1 MRKNFLRIFAVFLMF
16 FYAETGISATI
27 TLCGEEYKLKVPLI
41 SKKTVS
47 FKDKFG
53 DEVQIYSL
61 TSEIVN
67 TFDNRTFT
75 DIPHEELNLE
85 NAHLIYVKNNK
96 VFGLSEKDVFYF
108 LDHNA
113 DKCSVLFDFKKYE
126 KIYPLS
132 KEYNFDY
139 SNLFG
144 AMIADFGYIGDTEGV
159 GRIGEDS
166 EQDYYTAVE
175 EKNSALTPELRMLLD
190 NSHDLSKGFTVPK
203 NSDKTNT
210 KYSMLY
216 DNESFNTHMIETLYI
231 LLSKG
236 INHLYVL
243 HFEGYDEE
251 DIEEYIRENDGDISD
266 ADYMVY
272 GIFLDELFVAFNYAT
287 PLMMAVYAGYNDVAT
302 YLLEHGANPAYSN
315 GNADALLYAVVT
327 NNKEMIHKL
336 VEAGAPVILS
346 NVYKN
351 SVISYART
359 GTKEETGGTLEELM
373 NEFLDKETINYL
385 KQNAYKE

>member
-1 MRKNFLRIFAVFLMF
+1 MRKYCLGIFVVFLMF

-27 TLCGEEYKLKVPLI
+27 ILCGEEYKLDVPLI

-75 DIPHEELNLE
+75 DIPQEELNLE

-96 VFGLSEKDVFYF
+96 VFGLSEKEVFYF

-144 AMIADFGYIGDTEGV
+144 VKVAGFGYIGDNESV
-159 GRIGEDS
+159 GIVGEDS
-166 EQDYYTAVE
+166 EQVYYTAVE
-175 EKNSALTPELRMLLD
+175 QKNSALTPELTSLIEKTIKLDKGYTVPEYNED
-190 NSHDLSKGFTVPK
+190 NSDYSILYYNYAFSSLM
-203 NSDKTNT
+203 NDALLKT
-210 KYSMLY
+210 L
-216 DNESFNTHMIETLYI
+216 H
-231 LLSKG
+231 KG
-236 INHLYVL
+236 INHVFIADY
-243 HFEGYDEE
+243 EDYGYDEE
-251 DIEEYIRENDGDISD
+251 SSDEEYESSEEDYENNQLSM
-266 ADYMVY
+266 Y
-272 GIFLDELFVAFNYAT
+272 EAFNVFEYTT

-302 YLLEHGANPAYSN
+302 YLLDHGANPAYYNN
-315 GNADALLYAVVT
+315 GADALLFAVVT
-327 NNKEMIHKL
+327 RNMEMIYTL
-336 VEAGAPVILS
+336 VESGAPVVLS
-346 NVYKN
+346 RIYRNG
-351 SVISYART
+351 VISYARN
-359 GTKEETGGTLEELM
+359 GNDNPVEATLEDLI
-373 NEFLDKETINYL
+373 NEFLDEETINYL
-385 KQNAYKE
+385 EQNAYEE

>member
-1 MRKNFLRIFAVFLMF
+1 MRKYYLGIFVVFLMF

-27 TLCGEEYKLKVPLI
+27 ILCGEEYKLDVPLI

-75 DIPHEELNLE
+75 DIPQAELNLE

-144 AMIADFGYIGDTEGV
+144 VKVAGFGYIGDNESV
-159 GRIGEDS
+159 GRIEDS
-166 EQDYYTAVE
+166 EQVYYTAVE
-175 EKNSALTPELRMLLD
+175 QKNSALTPELTSLIEKTIKLDKGYTVPEYNED
-190 NSHDLSKGFTVPK
+190 NSDYSILYYNYAFSSLM
-203 NSDKTNT
+203 NDALLKT
-210 KYSMLY
+210 L
-216 DNESFNTHMIETLYI
+216 H
-231 LLSKG
+231 KG
-236 INHLYVL
+236 INHVFIADY
-243 HFEGYDEE
+243 EEEMANDEE
-251 DIEEYIRENDGDISD
+251 YSEEEYESSEEDYENNQLSM
-266 ADYMVY
+266 Y
-272 GIFLDELFVAFNYAT
+272 EAFSVFEYTT

-302 YLLEHGANPAYSN
+302 YLLDHGANPAYYN
-315 GNADALLYAVVT
+315 NDADALLFAVVT
-327 NNKEMIHKL
+327 RNMEMIYTL
-336 VEAGAPVILS
+336 VESGAPVILS
-346 NVYKN
+346 RIYRNG
-351 SVISYART
+351 VISYARN
-359 GTKEETGGTLEELM
+359 GNDNPVEATLEDLI
-373 NEFLDKETINYL
+373 NEFLDEETINYL
-385 KQNAYKE
+385 NQNAYEE